1 MSALPIKHSRKFN
14 QRRFRT
20 MGEQTPYQTLGI
32 SEEATFEDIQAVK
45 TRLFRE
51 HEGNT
56 QLLEEVEAAYDA
68 IIMERLRL
76 RQEGKIK
83 VPEKIR
89 FPERQAESTGNGFPS
104 LPAPTAP
111 SWLANSLDTPS
122 QNDILWPAGF
132 FASLILISWLTQGAG
147 GSIQS
152 LLLVVGVFGNIFF
165 LNRKQRK
172 FGKALL
178 LSLGALLVG
187 IILGTVLGQLLLGAN
202 VAIGPNLEQIA
213 ATITFVILWLISS
226 FVR

>member
-1 MSALPIKHSRKFN
+1 
-14 QRRFRT
+14 

-89 FPERQAESTGNGFPS
+89 FPERQ
-104 LPAPTAP
+104 
-111 SWLANSLDTPS
+111 
-122 QNDILWPAGF
+122 
-132 FASLILISWLTQGAG
+132 
-147 GSIQS
+147 
-152 LLLVVGVFGNIFF
+152 
-165 LNRKQRK
+165 
-172 FGKALL
+172 
-178 LSLGALLVG
+178 
-187 IILGTVLGQLLLGAN
+187 
-202 VAIGPNLEQIA
+202 VARDRA
-213 ATITFVILWLISS
+213 VW
-226 FVR
+226 

>member
-1 MSALPIKHSRKFN
+1 
-14 QRRFRT
+14 

-83 VPEKIR
+83 VPEKFVSPNVR
-89 FPERQAESTGNGFPS
+89 WKVPAMASFPS
-104 LPAPTAP
+104 SPHSPQLASQFPRYSFPKRYSLAR
-111 SWLANSLDTPS
+111 WLFCWLDLDQLAHPRS
-122 QNDILWPAGF
+122 
-132 FASLILISWLTQGAG
+132 G
-147 GSIQS
+147 GSVQS

-202 VAIGPNLEQIA
+202 VAIGPNLEQIS
-213 ATITFVILWLISS
+213 ATIAFIILWLISS